1 MNFRAISAWKPPDL
15 TTVHNSNDGTRVQ
28 PFRSLVSRRHFART
42 AAGTAA
48 LGTTL
53 IARAS
58 EDEDETGPTI
68 AYPWM
73 FAPVPIPGGSP
84 NIDGGHYHV
93 FGPGPAGGIDPID
106 AEPSTITNFNG
117 YVGLAYL
124 SGNVTQTNTDTGEE
138 NLYPFVDSDMR
149 FMTGTFRGTD
159 GKEHQA
165 AFALV

>member
-1 MNFRAISAWKPPDL
+1 MNFRAISTWKPAGFS
-15 TTVHNSNDGTRVQ
+15 TVHNSDESTRVR
-28 PFRSLVSRRHFART
+28 PFRSVVSRRLFART
-42 AAGTAA
+42 AAGVAA
-48 LGTTL
+48 LGGAL

-58 EDEDETGPTI
+58 EEEEARHRI
-68 AYPWM
+68 RYPWT
-73 FAPVPIPGGSP
+73 FAPVPIPSGSP

-93 FGPGPAGGIDPID
+93 FAPGPAWGIDPID
-106 AEPSTITNFNG
+106 AEPATISNFDG
-117 YVGLAYL
+117 FVGLAYI
-124 SGNVTQTNTDTGEE
+124 SGNVTQTNTATGEE